1 MDEWMEVPVSS
12 PPAAKQFT
20 NKKSLVAAG
29 EREDTFQE
37 DVTAA
42 NHSLLARARQ
52 DDVRVELAVR

>member
-1 MDEWMEVPVSS
+1 MEVPVSS